1 MATQKY
7 FGNLSTLAKRVVAL
21 ALLGSMA
28 AMMASCGGSG
38 AAGGN
43 PLTNGALTILP
54 NTGTWYANVPVTINV
69 AGGTPKYFVTSNEA
83 TLVAINSEV
92 SGNSFTV
99 VPNQPGV
106 VDPQTDPNSVP
117 SRTVIITVRDATGAQ
132 TTGTYN
138 VLQNFLTGYGL
149 SISTTASCSA
159 AGGAG
164 AAAAQACAGEDSI
177 ITLVPIA
184 NGLRYANKQMRF
196 QTVFGPYAFI
206 LDSTGITGPTYTTN
220 ADSAG
225 NVIARIRVTPN
236 APTQYAQFRLIDVA
250 TGAYRDIAFTILNAN
265 GANVPLSILPSTLSL
280 GGATTATCGTGLVN
294 VFVFGGKPPYTA
306 DTSFPNSISVTP
318 PIVTRSGD
326 AFSVSVF
333 NPNFCLAPGNVVF
346 RDALG
351 AFVTMDVTT
360 TPGTTAPV
368 LPLTVAP
375 SAICIPDGG
384 SAVVNVSGGNASK
397 VINSSNPALAVA
409 VPTVGTGNFTPAIN
423 SLGAGDPDGPG
434 PLISTLVTLTVN
446 DGASSATISV
456 TRKTTCP

>member
-1 MATQKY
+1 MAIHKY
-7 FGNLSTLAKRVVAL
+7 FGNLITLVKRGVAV

-28 AMMASCGGSG
+28 MILGSCGGGG

-54 NTGTWYANVPVTINV
+54 NTGTWYANVPVTINI
-69 AGGTPKYFVTSNEA
+69 AGGREPYFVTSNEA
-83 TLVAINSEV
+83 TLVAINSQI
-92 SGNSFTV
+92 SGNAFTV

-117 SRTVIITVRDATGAQ
+117 SRTVIITARDSTGTQ

-164 AAAAQACAGEDSI
+164 AAASQACSGEDSI
-177 ITLVPIA
+177 VTLVPIS

-225 NVIARIRVTPN
+225 NVIARIRVTAN
-236 APTQYAQFRLIDVA
+236 APTQYAQFKLIDVA
-250 TGAYRDIAFTILNAN
+250 TGAYRDITFTTINAN
-265 GANVPLSILPSTLSL
+265 GSNVPLSILPKTISL
-280 GGATTATCGTGLVN
+280 GGATTAACGTGLVN
-294 VFVFGGKPPYTA
+294 VFVFGGKAPYTA

-360 TPGTTAPV
+360 TPGTAVPV
-368 LPLTVAP
+368 LPLSVAP
-375 SAICIPDGG
+375 TAICIPDGG
-384 SAVVNVSGGNASK
+384 SAVVNISGGNANK

-409 VPTVGTGNFTPAIN
+409 VPTVGSGNFTPAIN
-423 SLGAGDPDGPG
+423 SLGAGGAIG
-434 PLISTLVTLTVN
+434 TAVTLTVN
-446 DGASSATISV
+446 DGATSTIISV

>member
-1 MATQKY
+1 MSA
-7 FGNLSTLAKRVVAL
+7 LAKRAVVV

-28 AMMASCGGSG
+28 VILGSCGGGG
-38 AAGGN
+38 AATATTPAGN
-43 PLTNGALTILP
+43 PLTNGPLAMVP
-54 NTGTWYANVPVTINV
+54 NAGTMYAFTPFTINI
-69 AGGTPKYFVTSNEA
+69 AGGRPNYLVASNEQ
-83 TLVAINSEV
+83 TVVPLNTTIT
-92 SGNSFTV
+92 GNTFTV
-99 VPNQPGV
+99 FPNQPGV
-106 VDPQTDPNSVP
+106 VDPQADANSVP
-117 SRTVIITVRDATGAQ
+117 SRTVIITARDADGAIV
-132 TTGTYN
+132 TGTFN

-149 SISTTASCSA
+149 SISTTATCSGTA
-159 AGGAG
+159 GAG

-177 ITLVPIA
+177 ITLTPVS

-280 GGATTATCGTGLVN
+280 SGATTATCGTGLVN

-306 DTSFPNSISVTP
+306 DTSFPNSISITP

-375 SAICIPDGG
+375 SAICVPDGG

-423 SLGAGDPDGPG
+423 SLGAGGAIG
-434 PLISTLVTLTVN
+434 TAVTLTVN
-446 DGASSATISV
+446 DGATSATISV